1 MARAVLVALVNG
13 NQTRSKASTT
23 HHQKERQNRGVL
35 SSATVDHSGPFT
47 QLLSDRLV
55 LYKAFAPVFLQS
67 CVPVYVRVHTG
78 VGGDVGNHVHSQYLL
93 RLFLSPRS
101 PPLLCSS
108 AGAAEAEAE
117 AERLAAQEVAEER
130 ERALKARL
138 AAIEA
143 REAQTRVVRGNARGS
158 SLPRRKHGMVRLNGA
173 CNCKQVQPEQADAIN
188 VTEAERVG
196 PIAQLRGRSQK
207 KTDFILAQALEQQ
220 HIAEKEMRKRGREEA
235 ERQS

>member
-1 MARAVLVALVNG
+1 MPIAVPVALVNG
-13 NQTRSKASTT
+13 EQTRAKASPT

>member
-1 MARAVLVALVNG
+1 MLCAGVRPCTHGCGRGCWQPCAF
-13 NQTRSKASTT
+13 ST
-23 HHQKERQNRGVL
+23 K
-35 SSATVDHSGPFT
+35 
-47 QLLSDRLV
+47 
-55 LYKAFAPVFLQS
+55 
-67 CVPVYVRVHTG
+67 
-78 VGGDVGNHVHSQYLL
+78 YLL

-101 PPLLCSS
+101 PPLALPRSS

-173 CNCKQVQPEQADAIN
+173 CNCKQVQPEQADVIN

-220 HIAEKEMRKRGREEA
+220 QIAEKGMRKRGWEEA

>member
-1 MARAVLVALVNG
+1 MPIAVPVALVNG
-13 NQTRSKASTT
+13 EQTRAKASPT

-101 PPLLCSS
+101 PAPLLLSGCSRSRSRSGAVGSTRSGRRKGARAEGAVGSDRSTGSADKSS
-108 AGAAEAEAE
+108 AGERSRKQLAEA
-117 AERLAAQEVAEER
+117 
-130 ERALKARL
+130 KARD
-138 AAIEA
+138 
-143 REAQTRVVRGNARGS
+143 G
-158 SLPRRKHGMVRLNGA
+158 
-173 CNCKQVQPEQADAIN
+173 
-188 VTEAERVG
+188 
-196 PIAQLRGRSQK
+196 
-207 KTDFILAQALEQQ
+207 ALEWSMQLQ
-220 HIAEKEMRKRGREEA
+220 ASAARAG
-235 ERQS
+235 

>member
-13 NQTRSKASTT
+13 NQTRAKASTT
-23 HHQKERQNRGVL
+23 HYQKERQNRGVL

-117 AERLAAQEVAEER
+117 AE
-130 ERALKARL
+130 RL

>member
-13 NQTRSKASTT
+13 NQTRAKASTT

-108 AGAAEAEAE
+108 ADAAEAEAE
-117 AERLAAQEVAEER
+117 AERLAAQEVTEER
-130 ERALKARL
+130 DRALKTRL
-138 AAIEA
+138 ATIEA
-143 REAQTRVVRGNARGS
+143 RK
-158 SLPRRKHGMVRLNGA
+158 RR
-173 CNCKQVQPEQADAIN
+173 QE
-188 VTEAERVG
+188 
-196 PIAQLRGRSQK
+196 
-207 KTDFILAQALEQQ
+207 
-220 HIAEKEMRKRGREEA
+220 
-235 ERQS
+235 

>member
-13 NQTRSKASTT
+13 NQTRAKASTT

-101 PPLLCSS
+101 PLLCSS

-117 AERLAAQEVAEER
+117 AERLAAQEVSEER
-130 ERALKARL
+130 ERVLKARL
-138 AAIEA
+138 AASEA
-143 REAQTRVVRGNARGS
+143 REA
-158 SLPRRKHGMVRLNGA
+158 
-173 CNCKQVQPEQADAIN
+173 
-188 VTEAERVG
+188 
-196 PIAQLRGRSQK
+196 
-207 KTDFILAQALEQQ
+207 
-220 HIAEKEMRKRGREEA
+220 
-235 ERQS
+235 

>member
-13 NQTRSKASTT
+13 NQTRAKASTT
-23 HHQKERQNRGVL
+23 HHQKERQNRGFL

-158 SLPRRKHGMVRLNGA
+158 SLPRLKHGLVCLNGA
-173 CNCKQVQPEQADAIN
+173 RNCKQVQPESRLMQSTPA
-188 VTEAERVG
+188 AERVE
-196 PIAQLRGRSQK
+196 PIAQLRGR
-207 KTDFILAQALEQQ
+207 
-220 HIAEKEMRKRGREEA
+220 
-235 ERQS
+235 

>member
-1 MARAVLVALVNG
+1 MHVSHSPRTTRH
-13 NQTRSKASTT
+13 NQTRAKASTT
-23 HHQKERQNRGVL
+23 HHQKERQNRGFL
-35 SSATVDHSGPFT
+35 SSATVD
-47 QLLSDRLV
+47 LSTELCAGLR
-55 LYKAFAPVFLQS
+55 P
-67 CVPVYVRVHTG
+67 CTH
-78 VGGDVGNHVHSQYLL
+78 VGNHVHSQYLL